1 MAKTTLM
8 KLTVDEILKLV
19 LESKLH
25 FDQSTQ
31 RNFIYNDNADYAKSK
46 EDPELSCAGDVIKTI
61 LDEEAGFLSPVVFFH
76 TSQMA
81 DDE

>member
-19 LESKLH
+19 LENKLH

-46 EDPELSCAGDVIKTI
+46 EDPEL
-61 LDEEAGFLSPVVFFH
+61 
-76 TSQMA
+76 
-81 DDE
+81 